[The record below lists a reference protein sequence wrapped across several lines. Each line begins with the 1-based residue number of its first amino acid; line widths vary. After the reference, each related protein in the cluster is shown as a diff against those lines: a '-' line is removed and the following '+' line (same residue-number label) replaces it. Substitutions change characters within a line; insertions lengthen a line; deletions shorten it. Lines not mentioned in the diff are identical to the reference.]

1 MIVAAGHGLTVAN
14 VRAVAAI
21 PEIEELNI
29 GYSIV
34 SRALTIGMA
43 KAVREMRETISV
55 RPDVDKGNPKS
66 QIPMNSQ
73 LPNPNGIAPSRPP
86 RGAAGILAVC

>member
-1 MIVAAGHGLTVAN
+1 MGIIVAAGHGLTVPN

-29 GYSIV
+29 GHSIV

-43 KAVREMRETISV
+43 KAVREMRETKPEV
-55 RPDVDKGNPKS
+55 RPTWIREIPNPKS
-66 QIPMNSQ
+66 Q
-73 LPNPNGIAPSRPP
+73 
-86 RGAAGILAVC
+86 